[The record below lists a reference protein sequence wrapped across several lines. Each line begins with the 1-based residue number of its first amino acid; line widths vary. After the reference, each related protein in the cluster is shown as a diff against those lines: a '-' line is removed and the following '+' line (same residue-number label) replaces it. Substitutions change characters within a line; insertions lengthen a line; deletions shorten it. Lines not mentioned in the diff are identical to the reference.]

1 MPKYLFQVSYGAEAV
16 KGVIREGATA
26 RREAAAKL
34 IESVGGKLEAFYYA
48 YGEVDVYSIVDVPDE
63 VKAVALSMAVNQ
75 TGVMSGRLTPLILP
89 ETLDAAAKATPPFRP
104 PGQ

>member
-1 MPKYLFQVSYGAEAV
+1 MPKYLFEVSYGAEAV

-26 RREAAAKL
+26 RREAAAKA

-48 YGEVDVYSIVDVPDE
+48 YGEVDVYSIIDLPDE
-63 VKAVALSMAVNQ
+63 AKAIALSMAINQ
-75 TGVMSGRLTPLILP
+75 SGVMSGQLTPLILP
-89 ETLDAAAKATPPFRP
+89 ETIDAAAKAMPTFRP